1 MMDKVFSLKELA
13 EKVGGRVIGDDSQ
26 IITGIATLQSAGATQ
41 ISFLA
46 NPAYE
51 KYLSDTKA
59 VAVILTEEMASNTSG
74 NILVHKHP
82 YLAYATLSNLWDKFS
97 CESLSLRAADNSG
110 ADIKRISIHDSATIH
125 ESAIISEG
133 VTINAGAVV
142 HSGVV
147 IGEGS
152 VVGSNC
158 VIGVDSIIGKGTLI
172 HSSVTIYH
180 GVTIGDACILHS
192 GAVIGS
198 DGFGFAP
205 YQGRWEKIA
214 QLGGVL
220 IGDHVE
226 IGANTA
232 IDRGALDNTVIE
244 NGVKLDNQI
253 QIAHNVLVGENTAIA
268 ACSAIAGSTT
278 IGKNCVIG
286 GASGVA
292 GHLTVT
298 DNVHITA
305 MTMVI
310 KSLKE
315 PGVYSSGT
323 GVQPNAKWKKSIA
336 RLRQLDKMA
345 ARIKVLEK
353 TINTQG

>member
-13 EKVGGRVIGDDSQ
+13 EKVGGHVIGDDSQ
-26 IITGIATLQSAGATQ
+26 IITGIATLQSADRTQ

-51 KYLSDTKA
+51 KYLSATKA
-59 VAVILTEEMASNTSG
+59 AAVILTEEMASNSSG
-74 NILVHKHP
+74 NILVHKQP
-82 YLAYATLSNLWDKFS
+82 YLAYATLSNLWDEFS
-97 CESLSLRAADNSG
+97 CESLSFSASDNQG
-110 ADIKRISIHDSATIH
+110 TNIHDSATVH
-125 ESAIISEG
+125 ESAIISAG
-133 VTINAGAVV
+133 VAIHAGAVV

-172 HSSVTIYH
+172 HASVTIYH
-180 GVTIGDACILHS
+180 GVTVGDACILHS
-192 GAVIGS
+192 GVVIGS

-220 IGDHVE
+220 IGNHVE
-226 IGANTA
+226 IGANTT

-286 GASGVA
+286 GASGVS
-292 GHLTVT
+292 GHLTIT

-323 GVQPNAKWKKSIA
+323 GVQPNAKWRKSIA

-345 ARIKVLEK
+345 ARIKALEK
-353 TINTQG
+353 ALNT

>member
-1 MMDKVFSLKELA
+1 MMNKAFTLKQLA
-13 EKVGGRVIGDDSQ
+13 EKVGGRVIGDEGKV
-26 IITGIATLQSAGATQ
+26 ITGISTLQSADTTQ

-59 VAVILTEEMASNTSG
+59 AAVIITEDMTTNTQA
-74 NILVHKHP
+74 NMLVHKQP
-82 YLAYATLSNLWDKFS
+82 YLAYATLSHLWDAYS
-97 CESLSLRAADNSG
+97 CESLASTESG
-110 ADIKRISIHDSATIH
+110 DKSINIADSATVH
-125 ESAIISEG
+125 ETAVISQG
-133 VTINAGAVV
+133 VTINSGAVIQA
-142 HSGVV
+142 GVV

-152 VVGSNC
+152 VIGANC
-158 VIGVDSIIGKGTLI
+158 VVGVDSIIGKGTLLHAGVI
-172 HSSVTIYH
+172 LYH
-180 GVTIGDACILHS
+180 GVIIGDACILHS
-192 GAVIGS
+192 GVVIGS

-205 YQGRWEKIA
+205 YQGKWEKIA

-220 IGDHVE
+220 IGNQVE

-253 QIAHNVLVGENTAIA
+253 QIAHNVHVGEDTAIA

-278 IGKNCVIG
+278 IGRNCVIG
-286 GASGVA
+286 GASGIA

-323 GVQPNAKWKKSIA
+323 GVQPNAKWRRSIA
-336 RLRQLDKMA
+336 RLRQLDKMV
-345 ARIKVLEK
+345 ARIKALEQIIYTK
-353 TINTQG
+353 G

>member
-13 EKVGGRVIGDDSQ
+13 EKVGGSVIGDENQ
-26 IITGIATLQSAGATQ
+26 LITGIATLQSAGASQ

-46 NPAYE
+46 NPTYE

-59 VAVILTEEMASNTSG
+59 AAVIITEEVAENTSV
-74 NILVHKHP
+74 NALVHKQP
-82 YLAYATLSNLWDKFS
+82 YLAYATLSNLWDEFT
-97 CESLSLRAADNSG
+97 CESLSLSASDSNDADS
-110 ADIKRISIHDSATIH
+110 KRTNIHNSATIH
-125 ESAIISEG
+125 ESAIISDG

-172 HSSVTIYH
+172 HASVTIYH
-180 GVTIGDACILHS
+180 GVTVGDSCILHS
-192 GAVIGS
+192 GVVIGS

-205 YQGRWEKIA
+205 HQGRWEKIA

-220 IGDHVE
+220 IGNHVE

-286 GASGVA
+286 GASGVS
-292 GHLTVT
+292 GHLTIT

-323 GVQPNAKWKKSIA
+323 GVQPNAKWRKSIA

-353 TINTQG
+353 VINT

>member
-1 MMDKVFSLKELA
+1 MMDKVFTLKQLA
-13 EKVGGRVIGDDSQ
+13 QKVGGRVIGDEGLTIS
-26 IITGIATLQSAGATQ
+26 GIATLQSADGAQ

-51 KYLSDTKA
+51 KYLPDTKA
-59 VAVILTEEMASNTSG
+59 AAIILTEDMAKKTSA
-74 NILVHKHP
+74 NVLVHEQP
-82 YLAYATLSNLWDKFS
+82 YLAYATLSHLWDAFS
-97 CESLSLRAADNSG
+97 CQSLSSKAAGNSDSG
-110 ADIKRISIHDSATIH
+110 TKPAKIHASATVH
-125 ESAIISEG
+125 ETAVISQG
-133 VTINAGAVV
+133 VTINAGAVI

-147 IGEGS
+147 IGEDS
-152 VVGSNC
+152 VIGSNC
-158 VIGVDSIIGKGTLI
+158 VIGDDSNIGKGTLL
-172 HSSVTIYH
+172 HAGVTIYH
-180 GVTIGDACILHS
+180 GTTIGDACILHS
-192 GAVIGS
+192 GVVIGS

-205 YQGRWEKIA
+205 HQGKWKKIA

-220 IGDHVE
+220 IGNFVE

-286 GASGVA
+286 GASGIA

-298 DNVHITA
+298 DNVHLTA

-323 GVQPNAKWKKSIA
+323 GVQPNAKWRKSIA

-345 ARIKVLEK
+345 ARIKALEK
-353 TINTQG
+353 TVNTKS